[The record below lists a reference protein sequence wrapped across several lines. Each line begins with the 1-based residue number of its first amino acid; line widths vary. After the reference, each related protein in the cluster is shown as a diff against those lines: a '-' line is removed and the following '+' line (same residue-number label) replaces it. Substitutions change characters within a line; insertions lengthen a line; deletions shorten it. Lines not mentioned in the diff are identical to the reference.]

1 MQTVQKTTS
10 SSLTAENLA
19 LEGKWV
25 LYYHLPQDKNW
36 EFDSFKIIMS
46 DIDRADKLIALNES
60 LPTKVVQYTM
70 LFVMRKGIKPM
81 WEDPQNKNGGCFSY
95 KVSNK
100 FVTDVWK
107 SLFYA
112 LCGET
117 LFIDPKKNKFANGI
131 TISPKKNFCIVKI
144 WMRDESIQDPSDVIH
159 IPNLTTFGCLFKKHG
174 NDA

>member
-60 LPTKVVQYTM
+60 LPQK
-70 LFVMRKGIKPM
+70 
-81 WEDPQNKNGGCFSY
+81 
-95 KVSNK
+95 
-100 FVTDVWK
+100 
-107 SLFYA
+107 
-112 LCGET
+112 
-117 LFIDPKKNKFANGI
+117 
-131 TISPKKNFCIVKI
+131 
-144 WMRDESIQDPSDVIH
+144 
-159 IPNLTTFGCLFKKHG
+159 
-174 NDA
+174 